1 MSAGRFCPF
10 GPFGM
15 LLIWHAARRDAT
27 PGPDRT
33 MFKLTHYPEQ
43 QMIECVLDIWETP
56 GGSGARE
63 ILPSLPVAVAG
74 MRPAK
79 DAA

>member
-1 MSAGRFCPF
+1 MVLLAGE
-10 GPFGM
+10 
-15 LLIWHAARRDAT
+15 AAHPEVIA
-27 PGPDRT
+27 
-33 MFKLTHYPEQ
+33 EQ
-43 QMIECVLDIWETP
+43 QMIERVLDIWETP